1 MILKELKI
9 ETWIGDATN
18 CYIVQDENSKET
30 MLFSYNWKV
39 LING

>member
-9 ETWIGDATN
+9 EAWAGDKTN

-30 MLFSYNWKV
+30 
-39 LING
+39 